1 MTRGKVFLRRH
12 LMLSKKYAELLL
24 NGVKKATIRLGYV
37 IPKHD
42 EVIIHSGGKP
52 IAKAKIVG
60 VEYKKVRELTDDDA
74 KLDGFNNVSELLKEL
89 RRVYNGLHQDD
100 VVSIIKLEVTQRFDK
115 LRSDDMYYG
124 IAPSDIARIGLR
136 YIRDRLN
143 EEDLKIL
150 ELLGRGYSIREV
162 ANMLYG
168 SPLKRLKVRR
178 ALRKALRELIK
189 EGIIKP
195 QND

>member
-89 RRVYNGLHQDD
+89 RRVYNGLRQDD

>member
-89 RRVYNGLHQDD
+89 RRVYNGLRQDD
-100 VVSIIKLEVTQRFDK
+100 IVSIIKLEVTQRFDK